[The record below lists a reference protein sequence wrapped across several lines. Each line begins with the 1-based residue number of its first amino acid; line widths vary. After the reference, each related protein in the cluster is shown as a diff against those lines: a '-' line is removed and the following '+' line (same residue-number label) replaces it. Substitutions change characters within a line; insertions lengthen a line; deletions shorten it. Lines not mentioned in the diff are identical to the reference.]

1 MITSLHF
8 PFVTSNTV
16 AGMFAVLCSAP
27 RPPLGVALFG
37 VLISALSLTLRLLPY
52 LVFCS
57 MVVLSLWIPLGHTQ
71 PEVVYYP
78 VYGHPNN
85 VYVVYTSGGAA
96 GTDETKP
103 FELSAPLRILIFVLA
118 LPVTSILENMLF
130 CPARDFFLGTVE
142 CWFEMRY
149 VQPAQATGSW
159 PDTWT
164 PLLNALRSFRFVAD
178 FINGVMGNDH
188 SESTRCHRG
197 SLLILF
203 LLVDPSFSHEGKECQ
218 ADMPPFSSKCE
229 RGTTRQMRRA
239 VQKASSS
246 RRTVRFELNCKH
258 TPGSDA
264 ILHNEAEA

>member
-159 PDTWT
+159 PD
-164 PLLNALRSFRFVAD
+164 
-178 FINGVMGNDH
+178 H